1 MMCHILLRAEI
12 NDLMLTAF
20 AGKQPVNN
28 LMEQSTKC
36 YGKTCFNSA
45 WMNHE
50 GFVREG
56 VLEQGLG
63 GWL

>member
-1 MMCHILLRAEI
+1 MMCQILLRAEI
-12 NDLMLTAF
+12 NNLMLTAF

-45 WMNHE
+45 LVNRE
-50 GFVREG
+50 VFLREG